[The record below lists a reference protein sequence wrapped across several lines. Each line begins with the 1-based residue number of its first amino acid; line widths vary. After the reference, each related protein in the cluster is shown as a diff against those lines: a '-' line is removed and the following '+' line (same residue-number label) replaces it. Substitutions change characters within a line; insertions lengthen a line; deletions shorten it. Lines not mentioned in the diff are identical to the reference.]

1 MGSLSTIPTISV
13 RRKKSL
19 HTFTGTRRFSVRD
32 LPTGTITLLFTDI
45 EGSTHLLQRL
55 GERYAELLNECRTLL
70 RTALHTYHAQEGD
83 AQGDAVFAAFAR
95 ASDALGHSL
104 AARLDLVLHSWP
116 CAAVL

>member
-1 MGSLSTIPTISV
+1 M
-13 RRKKSL
+13 
-19 HTFTGTRRFSVRD
+19 RD

-70 RTALHTYHAQEGD
+70 RTAFHTYHGQEVD

-95 ASDALGHSL
+95 ASDALEASV
-104 AARLDLVLHSWP
+104 AAQREWGCTPVSHRAWSRDMWVWMSTTP
-116 CAAVL
+116 RV